1 MHSEAESAWLP
12 PHATPRRI
20 SRVEYEEMTEL
31 GFFANERV
39 ELIRGVIVRMP
50 PQGPLHSS
58 PVQNLT
64 HILSRRLPEDA
75 RVRVQLP
82 LVGPGD
88 SLPEPDLAV
97 VAHADYRTQHPSAA
111 HLVIEVSHTSRAYD
125 RETKAP
131 LYAEMGVPELWL
143 VDVTRQTIEVR
154 TEPEDGLY
162 RHVETFGVTQSITPR
177 AFPDVTVSVAAIFEA

>member
-31 GFFANERV
+31 GFFENERV

-82 LVGPGD
+82 LVGPSD
-88 SLPEPDLAV
+88 SMPEPDLAV
-97 VAHADYRTQHPSAA
+97 VAHADYRTQHPSTA

-162 RHVETFGVTQSITPR
+162 RHVETFGLTQSIAPR
-177 AFPDVTVSVAAIFEA
+177 AFPDVTVSVAAVFEA

>member
-162 RHVETFGVTQSITPR
+162 RHVETFGLTQSITPR
-177 AFPDVTVSVAAIFEA
+177 AFPDVTVSVAAVFEA